1 MGRPLK
7 GGGNEDRKVR
17 IDETSLRAM
26 HAQGMTIVE
35 IAHRVGCSTYPI
47 GVASRA
53 LGLSRRAAPRQGIHA
68 GPSNPSWRGGRR
80 VRPDGYIEVWTP
92 AGPRL
97 EHQVV
102 MEAMLG
108 RPLAIGEIVHHEDRD
123 RSNNQPENLT
133 LMTQSQHM
141 AEHKAEM
148 ASARWKK

>member
-1 MGRPLK
+1 
-7 GGGNEDRKVR
+7 
-17 IDETSLRAM
+17 
-26 HAQGMTIVE
+26 
-35 IAHRVGCSTYPI
+35 
-47 GVASRA
+47 
-53 LGLSRRAAPRQGIHA
+53 
-68 GPSNPSWRGGRR
+68 
-80 VRPDGYIEVWTP
+80 
-92 AGPRL
+92 
-97 EHQVV
+97 